1 MIHLDTHVA
10 VWLYAE
16 QLERIP
22 VGLRTRMD
30 STQLAVSPAV
40 GLELAFLHE
49 IGRVR
54 DKAAVVLDSLRRT
67 TEVTVDPTSFVEVV
81 RHASAMTFTRDPF
94 DRLIAGQARA
104 ASAQLATKDQML
116 RDQLAEAVWDPR
128 RS

>member
-1 MIHLDTHVA
+1 MIHLDTHVV

-22 VGLRTRMD
+22 LGLRSKMD
-30 STQLAVSPAV
+30 TTQLAVSPAV

-54 DKAAVVLDSLRRT
+54 DEAAVVLDSLRRT
-67 TEVTVDPTSFVEVV
+67 AEVAVDPTSFAEVV
-81 RHASAMTFTRDPF
+81 RHASEMTFARDPF

-104 ASAQLATKDQML
+104 AGAQLATKDQVL
-116 RDQLAEAVWDPR
+116 RDHLAEAVWDPR
-128 RS
+128 RR